1 MVIKMEVY
9 NKNRD
14 NNNSIHDEIREQN
27 AKLKDAP
34 LKEKLSYFKE
44 YYLKTTLAVIAIAIF
59 VGSLA
64 YTMITAPDDTAFA
77 AYFFNDT
84 GDSSST
90 VLIDEFVAYTG
101 IDTKEHEAYIDASM
115 NYSSDSGSYTDYT
128 GIEKTMAVIATNEL
142 DIIIGDQEAFD
153 YFTRSE
159 CFHDVTTILP
169 ENLLEKFQDK
179 IYYYTF
185 EETGETVPV
194 GIYVTDS
201 PKLNEN
207 YYYVDKEPILG
218 FLINSDSIENALTFL
233 EFIYME

>member
-1 MVIKMEVY
+1 MEVY

-34 LKEKLSYFKE
+34 LKERLSYFKE
-44 YYLKTTLAVIAIAIF
+44 YYLKTTLVVIAILIF

>member
-1 MVIKMEVY
+1 MEVY

-90 VLIDEFVAYTG
+90 VLIDEFIAYTG

-115 NYSSDSGSYTDYT
+115 NYSADSGNYTDYT

-142 DIIIGDQEAFD
+142 DIIVGDQEAFD

-169 ENLLEKFQDK
+169 DNLLEKFQDK

>member
-44 YYLKTTLAVIAIAIF
+44 YYLKTTLAAIAIVAF
-59 VGSLA
+59 LISIV
-64 YTMITAPDDTAFA
+64 YTIVTAPEDTAFA
-77 AYFFNDT
+77 ALFYNDT

-90 VLIDEFVAYTG
+90 ALIDEYIAHTG
-101 IDTKEHEAYIDASM
+101 IDTKKHDVYIDASM
-115 NYSSDSGSYTDYT
+115 NYNGEAGGYEDYA
-128 GIEKTMAVIATNEL
+128 GIEKTMALIATNEL
-142 DIIIGDQEAFD
+142 DIIVGDQPAFD
-153 YFTRSE
+153 YFVRSE
-159 CFHDVTTILP
+159 CFTDITTILP
-169 ENLLEKFQDK
+169 EDLLEQFKDK
-179 IYYYTF
+179 LYYYTN
-185 EETGETVPV
+185 EETGETIPM

-201 PKLNEN
+201 PKLNEY

-218 FLINSDSIENALTFL
+218 FLVNSDSLDNAFEFL
-233 EFIYME
+233 RFIYME

>member
-115 NYSSDSGSYTDYT
+115 NYSSDSGNYTDYT

-142 DIIIGDQEAFD
+142 DIIVGDQEAFD

>member
-115 NYSSDSGSYTDYT
+115 NYSADSGNYTDYT

-142 DIIIGDQEAFD
+142 DIIVGDQEAFD

>member
-1 MVIKMEVY
+1 MEVY

-44 YYLKTTLAVIAIAIF
+44 YYLKTTLVVIAILIF

>member
-1 MVIKMEVY
+1 MDVY

-14 NNNSIHDEIREQN
+14 NNKSIHDEIREQN
-27 AKLKDAP
+27 AKLKGAP
-34 LKEKLSYFKE
+34 LKEKLAYFQE
-44 YYLKTTLAVIAIAIF
+44 YYLKTTLAIIAILIF
-59 VGSLA
+59 VGSLI
-64 YTMITAPDDTAFA
+64 YTMVTAPEDTAFA

-90 VLIDEFVAYTG
+90 ALIDEYIALTG
-101 IDTKEHEAYIDASM
+101 IDTKEHEVYIDASM
-115 NYSSDSGSYTDYT
+115 NYSSDSGNYTDYT

-142 DIIIGDQEAFD
+142 DIIVGDQEAFD

-159 CFHDVTTILP
+159 CFHDITTILP
-169 ENLLEKFQDK
+169 EHLLEKFKDK

-185 EETGETVPV
+185 EETGVTVPV

-201 PKLNEN
+201 PKLNEY

-218 FLINSDSIENALTFL
+218 FLVNSDSIENALTFL
-233 EFIYME
+233 EFIYIE

>member
-90 VLIDEFVAYTG
+90 VLIDEFIAYTG

-115 NYSSDSGSYTDYT
+115 NYSADSGNYTDYT

>member
-101 IDTKEHEAYIDASM
+101 IDPKEHEAYIDASM
-115 NYSSDSGSYTDYT
+115 NYSSDSGNYTDYT

>member
-1 MVIKMEVY
+1 MEVY

-44 YYLKTTLAVIAIAIF
+44 YYLKTTLAVIAILIF

-115 NYSSDSGSYTDYT
+115 NYSSDSGNYTDYT

>member
-77 AYFFNDT
+77 AYFFNDMMKKYRK
-84 GDSSST
+84 S
-90 VLIDEFVAYTG
+90 
-101 IDTKEHEAYIDASM
+101 
-115 NYSSDSGSYTDYT
+115 
-128 GIEKTMAVIATNEL
+128 
-142 DIIIGDQEAFD
+142 
-153 YFTRSE
+153 
-159 CFHDVTTILP
+159 
-169 ENLLEKFQDK
+169 
-179 IYYYTF
+179 
-185 EETGETVPV
+185 
-194 GIYVTDS
+194 
-201 PKLNEN
+201 
-207 YYYVDKEPILG
+207 
-218 FLINSDSIENALTFL
+218 
-233 EFIYME
+233 